1 MPVLPESLGVSP
13 PDCFLLKRPFIFGAA
28 LPLEGL
34 GGALEPSVGAE
45 GFHSLAILD
54 MPPCLLRMLSE
65 VAALQRFHSFCI

>member
-1 MPVLPESLGVSP
+1 MPVLLESLGVSP

-45 GFHSLAILD
+45 GLHSLAILD
-54 MPPCLLRMLSE
+54 MLPSLLRVLSK
-65 VAALQRFHSFCI
+65 VAASQRFHSLCS